1 MDNAEKIDLVEQ
13 GLKQAYHTADFTPM
27 IAESWRHDVMTAI
40 YNEGAVEDI
49 RIERTTVRLLH
60 LSWVAAGIAACYILV
75 FSLFYDA
82 NADDIENDFQTL
94 YVDNYITELIPGE
107 TQ

>member
-13 GLKQAYHTADFTPM
+13 SLKQAYHAADFTPV
-27 IAESWRHDVMTAI
+27 IAESWRRDVMTAI

-60 LSWVAAGIAACYILV
+60 LSWVAAGIAACYIIV
-75 FSLFYDA
+75 FSLFH
-82 NADDIENDFQTL
+82 NADNDDIEHDFKNLYNDNF
-94 YVDNYITELIPGE
+94 ITELIPGVS
-107 TQ
+107 Q